1 MTPNDIPRS
10 GTTPSRLY
18 ARDLRLGYGSHSVVH
33 DLDVVIPDG
42 RITGIVGANA
52 CGKSTLLRGLARL
65 LKPTAGTVILDG
77 TDIHRRPTGEVAR
90 TLGLL
95 PQQPVVP
102 SGVTVTDLVGRGRY
116 PHQSGFR
123 RWSSEDD
130 AIVAEAL
137 DLTGTIDLADRLVDE
152 LSGGQRQRVWIAMA
166 LAQHTDLL
174 LLDEPTTYL
183 DLAHQ
188 IDVLDLLAELNAS
201 RGTTIV
207 MVLHE
212 LNLAARYADH
222 LIAMRGGQIRAE
234 GTPDEVITED
244 IIRDVFG
251 LASRVILDPVTATPM
266 VLPLSTRRKEPHERL
281 DSRR

>member
-251 LASRVILDPVTATPM
+251 LASRVVLDPVTATPM

>member
-10 GTTPSRLY
+10 ATTPSRLY

-123 RWSSEDD
+123 RWSPEDD

-244 IIRDVFG
+244 IIRDVFS
-251 LASRVILDPVTATPM
+251 LASRVVLDPVTATPM

>member
-1 MTPNDIPRS
+1 
-10 GTTPSRLY
+10 
-18 ARDLRLGYGSHSVVH
+18 
-33 DLDVVIPDG
+33 
-42 RITGIVGANA
+42 
-52 CGKSTLLRGLARL
+52 
-65 LKPTAGTVILDG
+65 
-77 TDIHRRPTGEVAR
+77 
-90 TLGLL
+90 
-95 PQQPVVP
+95 
-102 SGVTVTDLVGRGRY
+102 
-116 PHQSGFR
+116 
-123 RWSSEDD
+123 
-130 AIVAEAL
+130 
-137 DLTGTIDLADRLVDE
+137 
-152 LSGGQRQRVWIAMA
+152 MA

-244 IIRDVFG
+244 IIRDVFS
-251 LASRVILDPVTATPM
+251 LASRVVLDPVTATPM

>member
-1 MTPNDIPRS
+1 MTPNDIPRA
-10 GTTPSRLY
+10 GGTPSRLY
-18 ARDLRLGYGSHSVVH
+18 ARDLSLGYGSHSVVR
-33 DLDVVIPDG
+33 DLDVVIRDG

-77 TDIHRRPTGEVAR
+77 TDIHRRPTSEVAR

-222 LIAMRGGQIRAE
+222 LIAMQHGQIRAE

-251 LASRVILDPVTATPM
+251 LASRVVLDPVTATPM

>member
-212 LNLAARYADH
+212 LNLAARYVDH

-251 LASRVILDPVTATPM
+251 LASRVVLDPVTATPM

>member
-10 GTTPSRLY
+10 ATTPSRLY

-65 LKPTAGTVILDG
+65 LKPIAGTVILDG

-102 SGVTVTDLVGRGRY
+102 PGVTVTDLVGRGRY

-123 RWSSEDD
+123 RWSPEDD

-251 LASRVILDPVTATPM
+251 LASRVVLDPVTATPM